1 MQAPAVNDSEKASI
15 RNELPKGLADPDS
28 KTRTA
33 VAMAVATIATT
44 DVPQEWPSLIQ
55 DIVGAISS
63 RANPLLVS
71 GSLSCLS
78 MFVEELDEEPLVQV
92 WLIKADR
99 LISSWSNE
107 AET

>member
-1 MQAPAVNDSEKASI
+1 MAIASI
-15 RNELPKGLADPDS
+15 AC
-28 KTRTA
+28 
-33 VAMAVATIATT
+33 T
-44 DVPQEWPSLIQ
+44 DVPLKWPTLIE

-92 WLIKADR
+92 VLLARGLSQLSPLSTSDGAAPAKDV
-99 LISSWSNE
+99 LCLTNLLHYKVLSVCISSPLLGQGF
-107 AET
+107 